1 MKKKFERNF
10 AIKIINQYA
19 DNYKL
24 LEKENLNLKN
34 EIMDIKSNLNIN
46 KEIIESF
53 FKKDESEKSYLL
65 YLNQLKTEMKALE
78 EQKEKLTKEKN
89 SLHDEIIKNE
99 NIINKLL
106 TKKEDRTKEYKN
118 KIFVLENIIIKKN
131 ALIENL
137 EKKYLSL
144 LEIKDDNEEKE
155 IREIY
160 ITDPNE
166 NLLILYKDLCLY
178 KTSYENILKKI
189 KIYKFEIE
197 DLKNKLKEKNSNNK
211 TVYTTKLIDEIIQNQ
226 TKKNW
231 ETDEW
236 LAILKYLN
244 LTNDDIQTNTHNN
257 KFMSKLLDAIELL
270 NRILIKRNNKINELE
285 KVISKLKEDYKDLSN
300 ENIKLLKN
308 NYLLKGLNGNLQNKK
323 DKSIRAS
330 GQFINT
336 NISLINNISLDN
348 NNKDN
353 FHQIFLKDLPFSEQ
367 SVNNKIINQS
377 MLVENNF
384 SNSKFQNNTSNSN
397 YSLDNAQKHINLTQ
411 SSSENSEVL
420 NNDVLNQLNHN
431 VLKKLKK
438 DNDDVKNDNKDKNII
453 NNLNFSADNF

>member
-89 SLHDEIIKNE
+89 SLHDELIKNE

-106 TKKEDRTKEYKN
+106 TKKEDKTKEYKN

-137 EKKYLSL
+137 EKKYLSI
-144 LEIKDDNEEKE
+144 LELKDDNEEKE

-211 TVYTTKLIDEIIQNQ
+211 TAYTTKLIDEIIQNQ

-244 LTNDDIQTNTHNN
+244 FTNDDIQANTHNN

-308 NYLLKGLNGNLQNKK
+308 NYMLKGLNGNLQNKK

-353 FHQIFLKDLPFSEQ
+353 FHQIFLKDLPFSDK

-377 MLVENNF
+377 MVVENNF

-438 DNDDVKNDNKDKNII
+438 DNDDDKNKDKNII
-453 NNLNFSADNF
+453 KNLNFSADNF

>member
-89 SLHDEIIKNE
+89 SLHDELIKNE

-106 TKKEDRTKEYKN
+106 TKKEDKTKEYKN

-137 EKKYLSL
+137 EKKYLSI
-144 LEIKDDNEEKE
+144 LELKDDNEEKE

-178 KTSYENILKKI
+178 KTYYENILKKI

-211 TVYTTKLIDEIIQNQ
+211 TAYTTKLIDEIIQNQ

-244 LTNDDIQTNTHNN
+244 FTNDDIQANTHNN

-308 NYLLKGLNGNLQNKK
+308 NYMLKGLNGNLQNKK

-353 FHQIFLKDLPFSEQ
+353 FNQIFLKNLPFSYK

-377 MLVENNF
+377 MVVENNF

-438 DNDDVKNDNKDKNII
+438 DNDDDKNKDKNII
-453 NNLNFSADNF
+453 KNLNFSADNF

>member
-131 ALIENL
+131 ALLENL

-144 LEIKDDNEEKE
+144 LELKDDNEEKE

-178 KTSYENILKKI
+178 KISYENILKKI

-384 SNSKFQNNTSNSN
+384 SDSKFQNNTSNSN

>member
-89 SLHDEIIKNE
+89 SLHDELIKNE

-106 TKKEDRTKEYKN
+106 TKKEDKTKEYKN

-137 EKKYLSL
+137 EKKYLSI
-144 LEIKDDNEEKE
+144 LELKDDNEEKE

-211 TVYTTKLIDEIIQNQ
+211 TAYTTKLIDEIIQNQ

-244 LTNDDIQTNTHNN
+244 FTNDDIQANTHNN

-270 NRILIKRNNKINELE
+270 NRILK
-285 KVISKLKEDYKDLSN
+285 Y
-300 ENIKLLKN
+300 
-308 NYLLKGLNGNLQNKK
+308 
-323 DKSIRAS
+323 
-330 GQFINT
+330 
-336 NISLINNISLDN
+336 
-348 NNKDN
+348 
-353 FHQIFLKDLPFSEQ
+353 
-367 SVNNKIINQS
+367 
-377 MLVENNF
+377 
-384 SNSKFQNNTSNSN
+384 
-397 YSLDNAQKHINLTQ
+397 
-411 SSSENSEVL
+411 
-420 NNDVLNQLNHN
+420 
-431 VLKKLKK
+431 
-438 DNDDVKNDNKDKNII
+438 
-453 NNLNFSADNF
+453 

>member
-211 TVYTTKLIDEIIQNQ
+211 T
-226 TKKNW
+226 
-231 ETDEW
+231 
-236 LAILKYLN
+236 A
-244 LTNDDIQTNTHNN
+244 
-257 KFMSKLLDAIELL
+257 
-270 NRILIKRNNKINELE
+270 
-285 KVISKLKEDYKDLSN
+285 
-300 ENIKLLKN
+300 
-308 NYLLKGLNGNLQNKK
+308 
-323 DKSIRAS
+323 
-330 GQFINT
+330 
-336 NISLINNISLDN
+336 
-348 NNKDN
+348 
-353 FHQIFLKDLPFSEQ
+353 
-367 SVNNKIINQS
+367 
-377 MLVENNF
+377 
-384 SNSKFQNNTSNSN
+384 
-397 YSLDNAQKHINLTQ
+397 
-411 SSSENSEVL
+411 
-420 NNDVLNQLNHN
+420 
-431 VLKKLKK
+431 
-438 DNDDVKNDNKDKNII
+438 
-453 NNLNFSADNF
+453 

>member
-53 FKKDESEKSYLL
+53 FKKDKSEKSYLL

-89 SLHDEIIKNE
+89 SLHDELIKNE

-106 TKKEDRTKEYKN
+106 TKKEDKTKEYKN

-137 EKKYLSL
+137 EKKYLSI
-144 LEIKDDNEEKE
+144 LELKDDNEEKE

-244 LTNDDIQTNTHNN
+244 FTNDDIQANTHNN

-308 NYLLKGLNGNLQNKK
+308 NYMLKGLNGNLQNKK

-353 FHQIFLKDLPFSEQ
+353 FHQIFLKNLPFSDK

-377 MLVENNF
+377 MVVENNF

-438 DNDDVKNDNKDKNII
+438 DNDDDKNKDKNII
-453 NNLNFSADNF
+453 KNLNFSADNF

>member
-89 SLHDEIIKNE
+89 SLHDELIKNE

-106 TKKEDRTKEYKN
+106 TKKEDKTKEYKN

-137 EKKYLSL
+137 EKKYLSI
-144 LEIKDDNEEKE
+144 LELKDDNEEKE

-211 TVYTTKLIDEIIQNQ
+211 TAYTTKLIDEIIQNQ

-244 LTNDDIQTNTHNN
+244 FTNDDIQANTHNN

-308 NYLLKGLNGNLQNKK
+308 NYMLKGLNGNLQNKK

-353 FHQIFLKDLPFSEQ
+353 FHQIFLKNLPFSDK

-377 MLVENNF
+377 MVVENNF

-438 DNDDVKNDNKDKNII
+438 DNDDDKNKDKNII
-453 NNLNFSADNF
+453 KNLNFSADNF

>member
-1 MKKKFERNF
+1 
-10 AIKIINQYA
+10 
-19 DNYKL
+19 
-24 LEKENLNLKN
+24 
-34 EIMDIKSNLNIN
+34 
-46 KEIIESF
+46 
-53 FKKDESEKSYLL
+53 
-65 YLNQLKTEMKALE
+65 
-78 EQKEKLTKEKN
+78 
-89 SLHDEIIKNE
+89 
-99 NIINKLL
+99 
-106 TKKEDRTKEYKN
+106 
-118 KIFVLENIIIKKN
+118 
-131 ALIENL
+131 
-137 EKKYLSL
+137 
-144 LEIKDDNEEKE
+144 
-155 IREIY
+155 
-160 ITDPNE
+160 
-166 NLLILYKDLCLY
+166 
-178 KTSYENILKKI
+178 
-189 KIYKFEIE
+189 
-197 DLKNKLKEKNSNNK
+197 
-211 TVYTTKLIDEIIQNQ
+211 
-226 TKKNW
+226 
-231 ETDEW
+231 
-236 LAILKYLN
+236 
-244 LTNDDIQTNTHNN
+244 
-257 KFMSKLLDAIELL
+257 MSKLLDAIELL

-308 NYLLKGLNGNLQNKK
+308 NYMLKGLNGNLQNKK

-384 SNSKFQNNTSNSN
+384 SDSKFQNNTSNSN

-438 DNDDVKNDNKDKNII
+438 DNDDDKNKDKNII
-453 NNLNFSADNF
+453 KNLNFSADNF

>member
-53 FKKDESEKSYLL
+53 FKKDKSEKSYLL

-89 SLHDEIIKNE
+89 SLHDELIKNE

-106 TKKEDRTKEYKN
+106 TKKEDKTKEYKN

-244 LTNDDIQTNTHNN
+244 FTNDDIQANTHNN

-308 NYLLKGLNGNLQNKK
+308 NYMLKGLNGNLQNKK

-353 FHQIFLKDLPFSEQ
+353 FHQIFLKNLPFSDK

-377 MLVENNF
+377 MVVENNF

-438 DNDDVKNDNKDKNII
+438 DNDDDKNKDKNII
-453 NNLNFSADNF
+453 KNLNFSADNF

>member
-53 FKKDESEKSYLL
+53 FKKDKSEKSYLL

-89 SLHDEIIKNE
+89 SLHDELIKNE

-106 TKKEDRTKEYKN
+106 TKKEDKTKEYKN

-137 EKKYLSL
+137 EKKYLSI
-144 LEIKDDNEEKE
+144 LELKDDNEEKE

-211 TVYTTKLIDEIIQNQ
+211 TAYTTKLIDEIIQNQ

-244 LTNDDIQTNTHNN
+244 FTNDDIQANTHNN

-308 NYLLKGLNGNLQNKK
+308 NYMLKGLNGNLQNKK

-353 FHQIFLKDLPFSEQ
+353 FHQIFLKNLPFSDK

-377 MLVENNF
+377 MVVENNF

-438 DNDDVKNDNKDKNII
+438 DNDDDKNKDKNII
-453 NNLNFSADNF
+453 KNLNFSADNF

>member
-89 SLHDEIIKNE
+89 SLHDELIKNE

-106 TKKEDRTKEYKN
+106 TKKEDKTKEYKN

-137 EKKYLSL
+137 EKKYLSI
-144 LEIKDDNEEKE
+144 LELKDDNEEKE

-211 TVYTTKLIDEIIQNQ
+211 TAYTTKLIDEIIQNQ

-244 LTNDDIQTNTHNN
+244 FTNDDIQANTHNN

-270 NRILIKRNNKINELE
+270 NKILIKRNNKINELE

-308 NYLLKGLNGNLQNKK
+308 NYMLKGLNGNLQNKK

-353 FHQIFLKDLPFSEQ
+353 FHQIFLKNLPFSDK

-377 MLVENNF
+377 MVVENNF

-438 DNDDVKNDNKDKNII
+438 DNDDDKNKDKNII
-453 NNLNFSADNF
+453 KNLNFSADNF